1 MIRRVGPTRTTGPA
15 WRTCLLAVLA
25 VLAGCA
31 PVEVRDGAGRPLD
44 PDSIEVPEPR
54 PEPRSRYG
62 NHSPYTVN
70 GRTYRVLPTARG
82 YRERGRASWYGS
94 KFHGR
99 LTSSGEPF
107 DMYKVSA
114 AHKTLPLPSWVEVTN
129 LDNGRR
135 LNVRVN
141 DRGPFREGRIIDL
154 SYAAAVKLGV
164 LEAGTAPVE
173 VRALDFG
180 ERSDPAVLRPLSVP
194 VRIQAGAFSERDA
207 ARRLAARLTDE
218 GFEGVRIERGRVD
231 RDTVWRVRIGP
242 VFDAGHARRLVERLM
257 RLGLEPPVFVYP

>member
-1 MIRRVGPTRTTGPA
+1 MRHVLTLGA
-15 WRTCLLAVLA
+15 VLLLAA
-25 VLAGCA
+25 CGGR
-31 PVEVRDGAGRPLD
+31 EIRDGAGRPID
-44 PDSIEVPEPR
+44 PDQIEVPEPR
-54 PEPRSRYG
+54 PEPRARYG
-62 NHSPYTVN
+62 NHSPYTVL
-70 GRTYRVLPTARG
+70 GKTYQVLPSARG

-129 LDNGRR
+129 LDNGRKLR
-135 LNVRVN
+135 IRVN
-141 DRGPFREGRIIDL
+141 DRGPFKEGRIIDL

-164 LEAGTAPVE
+164 LDAGTAAVE

-180 ERSDPAVLRPLSVP
+180 GQSAAIAARPVSVP
-194 VRIQAGAFSERDA
+194 VDLQAGAFSNRETADQL
-207 ARRLAARLTDE
+207 ARRLGEAGIDNVRVQRAR
-218 GFEGVRIERGRVD
+218 VR

-242 VFDAGHARRLVERLM
+242 VWEAAHAQRLVEHVLE
-257 RLGLEPPVFVYP
+257 LGLEAPVYVYP